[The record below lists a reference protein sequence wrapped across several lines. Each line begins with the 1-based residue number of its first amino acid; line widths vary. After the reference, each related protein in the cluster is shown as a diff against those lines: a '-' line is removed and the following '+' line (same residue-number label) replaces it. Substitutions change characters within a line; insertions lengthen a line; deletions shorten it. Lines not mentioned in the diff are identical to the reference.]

1 MPRKYKRRYYGK
13 KRRFNAMALAKRNA
27 RILAQQ
33 KPEVKFHDSTSTSTV
48 SIAGGSTIIATS
60 SIPQGTTGQERVGSD
75 VTLKSLNIRG
85 YFQKGSAA
93 TGATFVRMMVIQ
105 AMTDDSP
112 TSATIFD
119 ATPYTTSFRNMD
131 HTTDFRVM
139 YDKIFKLTQDSN
151 VGQYFRLNFNKFI
164 AKRIQ
169 WDETDTTGANAQ
181 KGKLYVLFTSEEPT
195 NPASYTIT
203 TRIRYID
210 N

>member
-1 MPRKYKRRYYGK
+1 MARKYNRRYRRKGK
-13 KRRFNAMALAKRNA
+13 TSALALAKRNA
-27 RILAQQ
+27 RILSQQ
-33 KPEVKFHDSTSTSTV
+33 RPEIKFHDATSISTV
-48 SIAGGSTIIATS
+48 SIAGGSTVIATCS
-60 SIPQGTTGQERVGSD
+60 VPQGTGGQERVGSD
-75 VTLKSLNIRG
+75 VTIKSLNIRG

-131 HTTDFRVM
+131 HTSDYRVM
-139 YDKIFKLTQDSN
+139 YDRVYKLTQDSN
-151 VGQYFRLNFNKFI
+151 VGQYFRLNFNKFK
-164 AKRIQ
+164 AKRVQ

-203 TRIRYID
+203 TRLRYTD
-210 N
+210 Q